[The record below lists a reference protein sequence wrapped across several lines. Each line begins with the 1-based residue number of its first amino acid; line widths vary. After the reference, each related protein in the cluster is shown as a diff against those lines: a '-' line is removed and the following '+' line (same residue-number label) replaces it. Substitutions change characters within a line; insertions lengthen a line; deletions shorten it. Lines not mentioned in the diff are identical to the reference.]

1 VTCYHV
7 KVPFACFNDEV
18 VWGAVSLMMFLMRAE
33 VIYDGVFVTSES
45 AWKAQDLGDR
55 LSECGVRSTHKP
67 PLTKYLKAEP
77 RAREYSAS

>member
-1 VTCYHV
+1 
-7 KVPFACFNDEV
+7 
-18 VWGAVSLMMFLMRAE
+18 MRAE